1 MYTAA
6 AAALC
11 AALLSGCEGTSA
23 VFFVSGSGKEAGQDG
38 GTADESDGSYGAEAD
53 AGREPEISRPLEKE
67 TMPQID
73 YEALENW
80 FGDGSS
86 GGGSGSGDASDPA
99 GSAEP
104 GPDSDGRGDSGSGDR
119 GGSGSGGPGAL
130 SVRDKNVQSRVV
142 IATDVHYLAD
152 QLTDGKCESFMEM
165 AEESDGRVLPYL
177 WEITDAFFDEISEI
191 RPDFLIVSGD
201 LTMEGEKLSHQEFA
215 EKLGSLEDEG
225 IQVLVIPGNHDINNG
240 AAKGYREETIYPTAS
255 VTAGEFAQIYE
266 DYGYLEAEERDG
278 YSLSYVYK
286 LDDYFQFLM
295 LDSCQYDPVNTVG
308 GALENET
315 YEWVEGV
322 LEKSW
327 ETGVRT
333 IPVTHH
339 NLLDQSGVSK
349 AFFDNCTIM
358 HSESLLGLLSDND
371 VKLHLSGH
379 LHIQHYREESG
390 VSEVVTGSLLM
401 EPFQYGVIDILRN
414 GDIHYYSRQ
423 VDVEGWAKDR
433 GMKNPEL
440 LDFESYARH
449 YMWEVNW
456 EKAYRELSAKVQS
469 GDVYLTGDEVYRMA
483 LYYAAVCEN
492 YYAGTMY
499 KVIGEAKADPAYE
512 LWMDIEFTTET
523 SSFLDNILQD
533 PALNYTDI
541 LIKY

>member
-1 MYTAA
+1 M
-6 AAALC
+6 
-11 AALLSGCEGTSA
+11 
-23 VFFVSGSGKEAGQDG
+23 
-38 GTADESDGSYGAEAD
+38 
-53 AGREPEISRPLEKE
+53 
-67 TMPQID
+67 
-73 YEALENW
+73 
-80 FGDGSS
+80 
-86 GGGSGSGDASDPA
+86 
-99 GSAEP
+99 
-104 GPDSDGRGDSGSGDR
+104 
-119 GGSGSGGPGAL
+119 
-130 SVRDKNVQSRVV
+130 
-142 IATDVHYLAD
+142 
-152 QLTDGKCESFMEM
+152 
-165 AEESDGRVLPYL
+165 
-177 WEITDAFFDEISEI
+177 
-191 RPDFLIVSGD
+191 
-201 LTMEGEKLSHQEFA
+201 
-215 EKLGSLEDEG
+215 
-225 IQVLVIPGNHDINNG
+225 
-240 AAKGYREETIYPTAS
+240 
-255 VTAGEFAQIYE
+255 
-266 DYGYLEAEERDG
+266 
-278 YSLSYVYK
+278 
-286 LDDYFQFLM
+286 
-295 LDSCQYDPVNTVG
+295 
-308 GALENET
+308 
-315 YEWVEGV
+315 EGV